1 LSKLGLKK
9 LITKCFNV
17 SIAEEDLEKLFIEM
31 DFNKNGKIDIDEFM
45 NFLVNPDQKI
55 KDTAILN
62 SFFQIRKKHA
72 KIN

>member
-1 LSKLGLKK
+1 
-9 LITKCFNV
+9 
-17 SIAEEDLEKLFIEM
+17 M

-62 SFFQIRKKHA
+62 SLFQIRKKMP
-72 KIN
+72 K